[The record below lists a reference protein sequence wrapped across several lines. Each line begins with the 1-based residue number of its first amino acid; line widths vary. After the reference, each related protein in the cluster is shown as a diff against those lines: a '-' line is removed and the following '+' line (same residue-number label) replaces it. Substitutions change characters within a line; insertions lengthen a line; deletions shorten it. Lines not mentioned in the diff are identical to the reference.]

1 MRKVGLIAVREF
13 VAAVSNRGFVIGLL
27 VMPVIA
33 TLFAFLGPRLMTAG
47 RVQIRGEV
55 AVIDPTGL
63 VAGELRSALEPA
75 AIARRQIET
84 RARALANA
92 PFALR
97 SMAGTSNPAINR
109 VLGDSPVLEILER
122 PPTADI
128 QQQKAWLTAAPGGGP
143 RRLAL
148 LVVHPTA
155 VTPAEGGSEYGTY
168 DLYVPANLDEQVES
182 TVYEGFREAVLAARI
197 RARNLDRRQVEAV
210 MRVPRSPSVTVT
222 PGDERQTNVGFNRIL
237 PFVFAGLLVFGIMIG
252 GQTLMTSTIEEKSS
266 RVVEVLLSAVSPLEL
281 MAGKILGEMAV
292 SMLVLSLY
300 VAAGLF
306 LLMSFALIGLLDPM
320 LVLYLLIFFLI
331 SYLVFAAVFG
341 AVGAA
346 VNDMREAQALMTPV
360 LLVLILP
367 WMFGPVIARNPN
379 APLSVVLSFLPPVN
393 TFAMMTR
400 LASNSP
406 PAAWQVWVT
415 VAVGVLSALAATWFA
430 AKVFKVGLLMHG
442 KPPSFLTLV
451 RWVREA

>member
-13 VAAVSNRGFVIGLL
+13 MGAVSNRGFVIGLL
-27 VMPVIA
+27 VMPLIA

-47 RVQIRGEV
+47 RVQIHGQV

-63 VAGELRSALEPA
+63 VAAELRVALEPA
-75 AIARRQIET
+75 AIARRQSET
-84 RARALANA
+84 RVRALANA
-92 PFALR
+92 PSALR
-97 SMAGTSNPAINR
+97 SVAGTSNPAIDR
-109 VLGDSPVLEILER
+109 MLGDAPALEILER
-122 PPTADI
+122 PPTSDV
-128 QQQKAWLTAAPGGGP
+128 QQEKAWLTAPAEGP

-155 VTPAEGGSEYGTY
+155 VSPADVGSEYGTY
-168 DLYVPANLDEQVES
+168 DLYVPVNLDEQVET
-182 TVYEGFREAVLAARI
+182 TVYESFREAVLATRI

-210 MRVPRSPSVTVT
+210 MRVPRPASVTVT
-222 PGDERQTNVGFNRIL
+222 LGDERQTNVGFNRAL

-292 SMLVLSLY
+292 SMLVLALY

-306 LLMSFALIGLLDPM
+306 LLLSFALIGLLDPM

-406 PAAWQVWVT
+406 PPAWQVWLT
-415 VAVGVLSALAATWFA
+415 VAIGVLSAMAAAWFA
-430 AKVFKVGLLMHG
+430 AKVFKIGLLVHG
-442 KPPSFLTLV
+442 KPPSFRTLV